1 MPYAD
6 NLYSADDSD
15 VESFSNELSPTDG
28 YFASRDHPQDVMV
41 PDPSLGTG
49 PSMAESKARE
59 AGEEAIASP
68 ENLAAGTSASPGV
81 SASSPFRVAAPAP
94 STIYSPS
101 THTAYTPHSPASS
114 HRREDDLYSETSPLL
129 HTVAPPPAYSA
140 ATSQPTLQHFNRNYS
155 TISAHQPESG
165 LHEPESMGGPHDFNE
180 RYPLWVKQAKK
191 MSRWRIFRNVLL
203 VALVLG
209 LAVGFIIT
217 AVKSGESVSSYFC
230 IASVSL
236 LLIKNYVALDE

>member
-28 YFASRDHPQDVMV
+28 YFSNRDHPQDVMV
-41 PDPSLGTG
+41 PDPSLETG
-49 PSMAESKARE
+49 PNTAESKARE
-59 AGEEAIASP
+59 AREESATSSENHPTSRSASP
-68 ENLAAGTSASPGV
+68 EVP
-81 SASSPFRVAAPAP
+81 ASSLLRVAAPASPTIFNP
-94 STIYSPS
+94 SSP
-101 THTAYTPHSPASS
+101 TAYTPRSPTSS
-114 HRREDDLYSETSPLL
+114 HRREDDLYSESSPLL
-129 HTVAPPPAYSA
+129 HTAAPPPAYSA

-155 TISAHQPESG
+155 TISAHQLESG
-165 LHEPESMGGPHDFNE
+165 LHEPESMGGRHDFNE
-180 RYPLWVKQAKK
+180 RSPLWVKQVKK
-191 MSRWRIFRNVLL
+191 LPHWRIFRNVLL

-209 LAVGFIIT
+209 LAVGFIV
-217 AVKSGESVSSYFC
+217 AAAKSGESVSSYFC